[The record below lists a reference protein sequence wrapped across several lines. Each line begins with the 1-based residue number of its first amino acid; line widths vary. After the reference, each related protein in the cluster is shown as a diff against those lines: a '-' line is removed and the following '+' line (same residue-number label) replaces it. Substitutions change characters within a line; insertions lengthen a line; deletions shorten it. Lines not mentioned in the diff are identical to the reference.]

1 MRKHS
6 QVVDPKF
13 IHKTKTQI
21 SCMLEMCRIGQKF
34 LHISFILQKLCPI
47 FSAKQCMHVL
57 ELKLN
62 DMFGK
67 HDIKE
72 ILITFGQG

>member
-6 QVVDPKF
+6 PIVDPKF
-13 IHKTKTQI
+13 LHKTKSQI
-21 SCMLEMCRIGQKF
+21 SCMQEMCRIGQNF
-34 LHISFILQKLCPI
+34 LHVSFILQKLWPI
-47 FSAKQCMHVL
+47 SSAKNVS